1 MAQGILAQR
10 LSQVTVMSA
19 GCGALA
25 GKGADPLAIELML
38 ERGIDISQH
47 VAADLTIEH
56 ARKAQLI
63 LAMTKDQKKEIEQ
76 RYPFSKG
83 RVFVYAGQ
91 DGGDVIDPYRK
102 GREVF
107 EASLAQIERGVVHWV
122 DAINRLRK

>member
-1 MAQGILAQR
+1 MAQGILADR
-10 LSQVTVMSA
+10 LPQVTVMSA

-25 GKGADPLAIELML
+25 GKSADQHAIELMS
-38 ERGIDISQH
+38 EHGIDISRH

-63 LAMTKDQKKEIEQ
+63 LAMALAQKKEIEQ

-83 RVFVYAGQ
+83 RVFLYSAQ
-91 DGGDVIDPYRK
+91 DGEDVIDPYRK

-107 EASLAQIERGVVHWV
+107 ETSLAQIENG
-122 DAINRLRK
+122 AGY